1 MTDNELF
8 NYMNNYEDDELE
20 AVEGGEFGEDCPVH
34 LEHTAI
40 MENDN
45 E

>member
-1 MTDNELF
+1 MNDNNLF
-8 NYMNNYEDDELE
+8 AYLNPYEDDEIE
-20 AVEGGEFGEDCPVH
+20 EIEGGEFGEDCPDE

-40 MENDN
+40 MENDD

>member
-1 MTDNELF
+1 MT
-8 NYMNNYEDDELE
+8 DDELFSHMNPWEDESEE
-20 AVEGGEFGEDCPVH
+20 AEGGEFGEDCPDH

-40 MENDN
+40 MENDD